1 MKTQVA
7 KKISGAGNRK
17 KISDAV
23 MWIVVI
29 AIIAFV
35 IIFFFPEPLSEEVY
49 SFSGYHCFSQ
59 TFICSQNI
67 SYSSTGQISLNLR
80 QKVTYPAIYN
90 VSFLCTSYNSTITSF
105 TKFGSG
111 FLNTTKATMPYNV
124 TVHASGIRCY
134 NSTGAV
140 YIGPNTTFK
149 GILFANFY
157 TKNGTRNIIDAAAI
171 TIIRKG

>member
-1 MKTQVA
+1 
-7 KKISGAGNRK
+7 
-17 KISDAV
+17 

-29 AIIAFV
+29 AIIALV
-35 IIFFFPEPLSEEVY
+35 VIFFFPGPLSEELY
-49 SFSGYHCFSQ
+49 SFSYYHCFSQ

-111 FLNTTKATMPYNV
+111 FLNTTNATMPYDV
-124 TVHASGIRCY
+124 TVRASDIQCY
-134 NSTGAV
+134 NSTGPV
-140 YIGPNTTFK
+140 YVGPK
-149 GILFANFY
+149 
-157 TKNGTRNIIDAAAI
+157 TKFHGVLYVSFNPSNETGFSTLAATIVINGN
-171 TIIRKG
+171 G